1 VQVEH
6 CSTKKSLPEMVSKS
20 PDSTPGFP
28 HFSQQ
33 FIKVFSMPA
42 NPNPIPDPLPPS
54 EVRRIRAKFNLSQR
68 DIAAH
73 LGYATGQMVS
83 HWESGRKPCLGAAA
97 QILRLYDRSN
107 GRAMEWAFIPFEAV
121 RNDIRKASEG

>member
-1 VQVEH
+1 
-6 CSTKKSLPEMVSKS
+6 
-20 PDSTPGFP
+20 
-28 HFSQQ
+28 
-33 FIKVFSMPA
+33 MPA
-42 NPNPIPDPLPPS
+42 NRNPILEPLPPS
-54 EVRRIRAKFNLSQR
+54 EVKRIRAKFNLSQR

-107 GRAMEWAFIPFEAV
+107 GRAMRWAFIPFEAV
-121 RNDIRKASEG
+121 RNDIRKANEG